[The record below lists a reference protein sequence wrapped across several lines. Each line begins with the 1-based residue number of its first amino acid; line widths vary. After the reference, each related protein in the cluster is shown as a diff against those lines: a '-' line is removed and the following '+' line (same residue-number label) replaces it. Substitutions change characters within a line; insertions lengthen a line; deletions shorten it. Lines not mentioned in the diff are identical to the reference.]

1 MDSTCA
7 PCVTLM
13 DKEDFVERVVRNMTD
28 GELEYFVRVFGDNEY
43 VDLVWDEMGRRGID
57 TFPRV

>member
-1 MDSTCA
+1 
-7 PCVTLM
+7 M

>member
-1 MDSTCA
+1 M
-7 PCVTLM
+7 
-13 DKEDFVERVVRNMTD
+13 VVSSRAHSREGCD
-28 GELEYFVRVFGDNEY
+28 GGELEYFVRVFGDNEY